1 MVDVELIMKM
11 NSYTEPFSN
20 EEAGIRR
27 SPNPL
32 LRFTLSIPVFASDT
46 KEKEKENCLPNRG
59 NREHK
64 RGKNGLSL
72 STRSRGCKVLIRQLE
87 TLLLAFVLIPV
98 HRKN

>member
-1 MVDVELIMKM
+1 MKM

-20 EEAGIRR
+20 KEAGIRR

-32 LRFTLSIPVFASDT
+32 LRFDASILFFASDT
-46 KEKEKENCLPNRG
+46 KEKEKENRLPCFG
-59 NREHK
+59 NRECG

-72 STRSRGCKVLIRQLE
+72 STRSRGCKVLIRQSE

-98 HRKN
+98 HREN